1 MPLLNYSNI
10 LKSIGDGLIVTDF
23 MGKIVFTN
31 PASERL
37 SGWSNN
43 DSIGLELEAVLN
55 IRHKK
60 SLAPIG
66 NFIKNV
72 IDYGGIFYIESD
84 VFLISKDGQ
93 NFPATFSAAPI
104 KDDSGVLQGIVVT
117 SNDVTELDEAK
128 ELAEAATKAK
138 SQFLSNMT
146 HEIRTPMN
154 GVIGMAQLLQDT
166 DLNCEQQNYL
176 TTVIKSGDN
185 LLNIINN
192 ILDYSKLDAGMATLE
207 SIPFDFE
214 LLCQDCLEL
223 VSGNAIEKS
232 LSVILDYQPDCQRH
246 FTGDPS
252 RLRQM

>member
-1 MPLLNYSNI
+1 
-10 LKSIGDGLIVTDF
+10 
-23 MGKIVFTN
+23 
-31 PASERL
+31 
-37 SGWSNN
+37 
-43 DSIGLELEAVLN
+43 
-55 IRHKK
+55 
-60 SLAPIG
+60 
-66 NFIKNV
+66 
-72 IDYGGIFYIESD
+72 
-84 VFLISKDGQ
+84 
-93 NFPATFSAAPI
+93 
-104 KDDSGVLQGIVVT
+104 
-117 SNDVTELDEAK
+117 
-128 ELAEAATKAK
+128 
-138 SQFLSNMT
+138 
-146 HEIRTPMN
+146 MN

-176 TTVIKSGDN
+176 TTIIKSGDN